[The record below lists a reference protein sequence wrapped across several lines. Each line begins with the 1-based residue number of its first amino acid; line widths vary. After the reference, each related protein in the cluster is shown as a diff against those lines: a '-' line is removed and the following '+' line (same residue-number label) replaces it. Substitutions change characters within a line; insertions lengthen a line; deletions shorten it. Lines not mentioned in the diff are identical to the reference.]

1 MYKCK
6 YIQMFLAMLFH
17 TGDLFLKVGYLLP
30 ATQFKEGILMPALG
44 SIFASKAGDKAG
56 TDDRP
61 GHMTSPA
68 MSVTRPTYV
77 LWTFIGR
84 GDDATLEYC

>member
-1 MYKCK
+1 
-6 YIQMFLAMLFH
+6 MLFH

-30 ATQFKEGILMPALG
+30 TTQFKEGILMPALG

-56 TDDRP
+56 TGDRP

-68 MSVTRPTYV
+68 VQPLQNYNENAETTVILMQI
-77 LWTFIGR
+77 F
-84 GDDATLEYC
+84 

>member
-30 ATQFKEGILMPALG
+30 TTQFKAGILMPALG
-44 SIFASKAGDKAG
+44 SIFASKAGDKVG
-56 TDDRP
+56 TGDRP
-61 GHMTSPA
+61 GHMTSPVPK
-68 MSVTRPTYV
+68 SPRLCGP
-77 LWTFIGR
+77 L
-84 GDDATLEYC
+84 